1 MAEETKTSETK
12 EENSQPEQA
21 AKTYSEEEYNALKAQ
36 LDKANETISGY
47 KDMDIEGIKASVDE
61 WKKKAEQAEADRAAF
76 EYRTKLSDYVKSLKL
91 KDDIYEQHVTKLL
104 EEKELKFDGDKL
116 IGGDDVVNAFR
127 ESHPD
132 AFQTEQIPPKFSYKT
147 GGTGTSLTGVEAAFM
162 ARNPGLKID

>member
-1 MAEETKTSETK
+1 MAEEAKTPETK
-12 EENSQPEQA
+12 QEKAQPEQA
-21 AKTYSEEEYNALKAQ
+21 LKTYSEEEYNALKTQ
-36 LDKANETISGY
+36 LDEANKTISGY

-76 EYRTKLSDYVKSLKL
+76 EHRTKLSDYVKSLKL
-91 KDDIYEQHVTKLL
+91 KDDIYEEHVTKLL
-104 EEKELKFDGDKL
+104 EEKGLKFDGDKL
-116 IGGDDVVNAFR
+116 IGGDDIVNAFR

-132 AFQTEQIPPKFSYKT
+132 AFQTEPIPPKFSYKT

>member
-12 EENSQPEQA
+12 EENSQPEQT
-21 AKTYSEEEYNALKAQ
+21 AKTYSEEEYNALKTQ
-36 LDKANETISGY
+36 LDEANKTISGY

-76 EYRTKLSDYVKSLKL
+76 EHRTKLSDYVKSLKL
-91 KDDIYEQHVTKLL
+91 KDDIYEEHVTKLL
-104 EEKELKFDGDKL
+104 KEKGLKFDGDKL
-116 IGGDDVVNAFR
+116 IGGDDIVNAFR

-132 AFQTEQIPPKFSYKT
+132 AFQTEPIPPKFSYKT